1 MQAIEQSPQTVDE
14 ENSTSSGHTKPS
26 GWQREVAV
34 AKREQFEQLD
44 SPWISFSQIACQLE
58 VPRSTLDDWRRQKQR
73 LLRHSGLDPQIV
85 EFFES
90 SAGLSFLHQL
100 LTAAHL
106 VFGQA
111 GDGGIRSI
119 CAFLKLSGLSH
130 FAAASYGAQQ
140 AAAEEMENLIVQFG
154 QQEDQRLAEQMT
166 PRDISVVEDETFHPQ
181 CCLVGIE
188 PVSNFILLEQYA
200 DRRDADTWDRCLNE
214 RLDTLPVNV
223 LQVTSDEAK
232 ALIRHAE
239 ICLGAHHSPDLFHVQ
254 HETVKATGF
263 ALANYVQQAEK
274 QLAKTQQHRESLR
287 GVLAACTDSCP
298 QSDYWRELEQAL
310 AEADAAVVA
319 AEQHQQACRDRRQRA
334 TEARQG
340 LSQTYHPVDQQ
351 TGRWQDAQ
359 AVTDGLKK
367 HFDQLDQ
374 VADEASLSQ
383 AARDRLAKARRVT
396 ERMQATI
403 DFFWAT
409 VLVWF
414 DKWQLPSAVAQLMR
428 EGLIPACYLRLAAGK
443 ASLAAERKRLRELAE
458 EVESRARS
466 PDSVWWSLDVA
477 DQEELL
483 ERARRC
489 AELFQ
494 RSSSCVEG
502 RNGHLA
508 LKHHALHRLSLR
520 KLGVLTV
527 LHNYLIRRADGTTAA
542 ERFYGQEPRDL
553 FTWLLDRLSYPVR
566 PRSRAA

>member
-1 MQAIEQSPQTVDE
+1 MQSIEQRPQTVDE
-14 ENSTSSGHTKPS
+14 ENSTSSGQAKPS

-44 SPWISFSQIACQLE
+44 SPWTSFSQVARQLE
-58 VPRSTLDDWRRQKQR
+58 VPRTTLQDWRQQKQR
-73 LLRHSGLDPQIV
+73 LLKQDGLDSQTV

-90 SAGLSFLHQL
+90 SVGLSFLHRL

-111 GDGGIRSI
+111 GGGGIRSL
-119 CAFLKLSGLSH
+119 CSFLELSGLRH
-130 FAAASYGAQQ
+130 FAASSYGVQQ
-140 AAAEEMENLIVQFG
+140 AVAEEIENLIVEFG
-154 QQEDQRLAEQMT
+154 RQEDQRLAEQMT

-200 DRRDADTWDRCLNE
+200 DRRDADTWDRCLSE
-214 RLDTLPVNV
+214 RLGTLPVNV

-263 ALANYVQQAEK
+263 ALANHVEQAEK
-274 QLAKTQQHRESLR
+274 QLAKAQQQRESLR
-287 GVLAACTDSCP
+287 GLSAASSDSCP

-310 AEADAAVVA
+310 AEADAAVAA
-319 AEQHQQACRDRRQRA
+319 AEQHQQVRRDRRQRA
-334 TEARQG
+334 AEARQG
-340 LSQTYHPVDQQ
+340 LSRVYHPFDLES
-351 TGRWQDAQ
+351 GRAQDAQ
-359 AVTDGLKK
+359 AVADRLEE

-396 ERMQATI
+396 ERMQATL
-403 DFFWAT
+403 DFFWTT

-414 DKWQLPSAVAQLMR
+414 GKWQLPTPVADLMR
-428 EGLIPACYLRLAAGK
+428 QALIPACYLRRAADK
-443 ASLAAERKRLRELAE
+443 ASLADEAKRLRELAA
-458 EVESRARS
+458 EVEARARS
-466 PDSVWWSLDVA
+466 PDSVWWSLDA
-477 DQEELL
+477 AEQEQLL

-553 FTWLLDRLSYPVR
+553 FTWLFDRLSYPVR
-566 PRSRAA
+566 PRRRAA

>member
-1 MQAIEQSPQTVDE
+1 MQTIDQRPQTVDE
-14 ENSTSSGHTKPS
+14 EDSTSSGQKTPS
-26 GWQREVAV
+26 SWQREEAV

-44 SPWISFSQIACQLE
+44 SPWISFSQIARQIG
-58 VPRSTLDDWRRQKQR
+58 VPRTTLQDWRQQKQD
-73 LLRHSGLDPQIV
+73 LLRHSGLRPQTV
-85 EFFES
+85 RFFES
-90 SAGLSFLHQL
+90 PAGLSCLHQVL
-100 LTAAHL
+100 AAAHL

-111 GDGGIRSI
+111 GGGGIRNL
-119 CAFLKLSGLSH
+119 CVFLELSGLSH
-130 FAAASYGAQQ
+130 FVAASYGVQQ
-140 AAAEEMENLIVQFG
+140 AATEEIENLIVQFG

-200 DRRDADTWDRCLNE
+200 DHRDADTWDRCLNQ

-239 ICLGAHHSPDLFHVQ
+239 FCLGAHHSPDLFHVQ
-254 HETVKATGF
+254 HETVKATSF
-263 ALANYVQQAEK
+263 ALASHVEQAEK
-274 QLAKTQQHRESLR
+274 QAVKARQQCESLR
-287 GVLAACTDSCP
+287 SLLAACTDSCP
-298 QSDYWRELEQAL
+298 QSDYRRELEQAL
-310 AEADAAVVA
+310 AEADTAVA
-319 AEQHQQACRDRRQRA
+319 GAEQHEQACRDRRQRA

-340 LSQTYHPVDQQ
+340 LSQVYHPFDQQ
-351 TGRWQDAQ
+351 SGQPQDAETV
-359 AVTDGLKK
+359 ADRLKK

-374 VADEASLSQ
+374 VADEAALSQ
-383 AARDRLAKARRVT
+383 GVRDRLAKARRVT

-403 DFFWAT
+403 DFFWTT

-414 DKWQLPSAVAQLMR
+414 DKWRLPVPVAQLMR
-428 EGLIPACYLRLAAGK
+428 QILIPACYLRLAADK
-443 ASLAAERKRLRELAE
+443 ASLADERERLRELAE
-458 EVESRARS
+458 EVETRARS
-466 PDSVWWSLDVA
+466 PDSVWWSLDA
-477 DQEELL
+477 PDQEQLL
-483 ERARRC
+483 ERARQC

-508 LKHHALHRLSLR
+508 LKHHALHRLSVR

-527 LHNYLIRRADGTTAA
+527 IHNYLICRADGTTAA
-542 ERFYGQEPRDL
+542 ERFYGQEPRGL

-566 PRSRAA
+566 PRNRAA

>member
-1 MQAIEQSPQTVDE
+1 MQTIDQRPQAVDE
-14 ENSTSSGHTKPS
+14 EDSTSSDQAKPS

-44 SPWISFSQIACQLE
+44 SPWTSFSQVARQLE
-58 VPRSTLDDWRRQKQR
+58 VPRTTLQDWRRQKQR
-73 LLRHSGLDPQIV
+73 LLKQDGLDSQTV

-90 SAGLSFLHQL
+90 SVGLRFLHQL

-111 GDGGIRSI
+111 GGGGIRSL
-119 CAFLKLSGLSH
+119 CAFLKLSGLRP
-130 FAAASYGAQQ
+130 FAASSYGAQQ
-140 AAAEEMENLIVQFG
+140 AIAEEIENLIVEFG
-154 QQEDQRLAEQMT
+154 RQEDQRLAEQMT

-200 DRRDADTWDRCLNE
+200 DRRDADTWDRCLSE
-214 RLDTLPVNV
+214 RLGTLPVNV

-298 QSDYWRELEQAL
+298 QSDYCRELEQAL
-310 AEADAAVVA
+310 AEADAAVAA

-403 DFFWAT
+403 DFFWTT

-414 DKWQLPSAVAQLMR
+414 GKWQLPSAVAQLMR
-428 EGLIPACYLRLAAGK
+428 EALIPACYLRLAAGK

-477 DQEELL
+477 DQEQLL

>member
-1 MQAIEQSPQTVDE
+1 
-14 ENSTSSGHTKPS
+14 
-26 GWQREVAV
+26 
-34 AKREQFEQLD
+34 
-44 SPWISFSQIACQLE
+44 
-58 VPRSTLDDWRRQKQR
+58 
-73 LLRHSGLDPQIV
+73 
-85 EFFES
+85 
-90 SAGLSFLHQL
+90 
-100 LTAAHL
+100 
-106 VFGQA
+106 
-111 GDGGIRSI
+111 
-119 CAFLKLSGLSH
+119 
-130 FAAASYGAQQ
+130 
-140 AAAEEMENLIVQFG
+140 
-154 QQEDQRLAEQMT
+154 
-166 PRDISVVEDETFHPQ
+166 
-181 CCLVGIE
+181 VGIE

-340 LSQTYHPVDQQ
+340 LSQIYHPFDQQ
-351 TGRWQDAQ
+351 NGRWQDAQ

-403 DFFWAT
+403 DFFWTT

-428 EGLIPACYLRLAAGK
+428 EALIPACYLRLAAGK

-477 DQEELL
+477 DQEQLL